1 MTPPAAD
8 ISSEEPLSNSIN
20 YNLYVILGAVI
31 GAITGAGAGY
41 LIVKRIEEGEDFQLT
56 AGDGI
61 KLGGSIIAFLRQ
73 VSSLGK

>member
-1 MTPPAAD
+1 MNA
-8 ISSEEPLSNSIN
+8 ENQEQEKGSN
-20 YNLYVILGAVI
+20 YLLYIILGAVM

-41 LIVKRIEEGEDFQLT
+41 LLTKRMEEGEEIQIT

-73 VSSLGK
+73 VSILGN